1 MAASFWWWLTWA
13 CLAWYSTIT
22 VYVTIR
28 GAYDIKHMLARL
40 KELRDGGDDEV

>member
-1 MAASFWWWLTWA
+1 MAVSFWWWLTWA
-13 CLAWYSTIT
+13 CLVWYCTIT

-40 KELRDGGDDEV
+40 RELRDGGDDEI